1 MAAGWTPRRLLVLG
15 LPVLI
20 AGFAILWWE
29 SVQETDVEL
38 LSAPLLLLGAFLLF
52 EAYLA
57 WRRSRLPGNNA
68 K

>member
-1 MAAGWTPRRLLVLG
+1 MAAGWTHRRLLTLAF
-15 LPVLI
+15 PVL
-20 AGFAILWWE
+20 AGGLAVLWWE

-38 LSAPLLLLGAFLLF
+38 LSAPLLLLGVFLLF

-57 WRRSRLPGNNA
+57 WRRSRWTGNNP

>member
-1 MAAGWTPRRLLVLG
+1 MAAGWTPRKLLVLG

-20 AGFAILWWE
+20 AGFVILWWE
-29 SVQETDVEL
+29 SVQETDAEL

-57 WRRSRLPGNNA
+57 WRRSRLAGNNP